1 MAVSKVK
8 IASIIGVTDKLDDVI
23 RLCGQTQYFHPDDA
37 LSFYSDTRKFTTF
50 TDANPYSDIL
60 QELKSLLIRIGKDLD
75 VVDTRRLDLP
85 HYELKNYVER
95 FSGRMD
101 KLLNQKEAL
110 EELQESYV
118 KQTVEIGHFVGL
130 NLDLKK
136 LAECKYIKFRF
147 GRIPKECY
155 EKLSKYEDNPYVL
168 FFQCTSDATHYWGV
182 YIAPVE
188 YIQQVDTIFF
198 GTQTFYGDWQ
208 VLTGTVTW
216 GDDDTISSA
225 SPGIS

>member
-1 MAVSKVK
+1 MSSVFAAKL
-8 IASIIGVTDKLDDVI
+8 SISI
-23 RLCGQTQYFHPDDA
+23 RMTLFRFIPIPESSLPLQ
-37 LSFYSDTRKFTTF
+37 
-50 TDANPYSDIL
+50 DANPISDIL
-60 QELKSLLIRIGKDLD
+60 QELKSLLIRIGRIW
-75 VVDTRRLDLP
+75 TWWIPEGWIFP

-101 KLLNQKEAL
+101 ELLNQKEAL

-168 FFQCTSDATHYWGV
+168 FFQCTSDA
-182 YIAPVE
+182 P
-188 YIQQVDTIFF
+188 TIGAFISLLWN
-198 GTQTFYGDWQ
+198 TFSRW
-208 VLTGTVTW
+208 TPFSPAF
-216 GDDDTISSA
+216 ISTSE
-225 SPGIS
+225 G